1 MELGRGEPNYF
12 LLGSLRFSHRCH
24 WQYGYWC
31 KQNNWETG
39 TRVPLIISAPWLPAS
54 HGRVER
60 SLVESTDL
68 LPTLVE
74 VAGLPPALPTAGGP
88 PIDGSS
94 MARFL
99 APGGESAGWKDAAF
113 SQFPRCH
120 NRTKFRPIDVFCVGV
135 ESVDF
140 EFMGLAIRVDGWRQ
154 IEWYEWCATAP
165 CWDRLN
171 ATELYEQSEEGDRQF
186 ELLDPRNRAGE
197 QGAVGEV
204 QAKLHGRILQ
214 AFKSRDYPKPPRWV
228 RPEE

>member
-1 MELGRGEPNYF
+1 MRMDKLTTLFQNALADAQSLALGRDHQFIEPLH
-12 LLGSLRFSHRCH
+12 LLVAMLDQQG
-24 WQYGYWC
+24 G
-31 KQNNWETG
+31 G
-39 TRVPLIISAPWLPAS
+39 TRALLTQAGVKVDALSEHQLTLYRR
-54 HGRVER
+54 HTVGVMFQRFN
-60 SLVESTDL
+60 L

-74 VAGLPPALPTAGGP
+74 LAGLPPALPTAGGP

-154 IEWYEWCATAP
+154 IEWYEWCGTAP

-171 ATELYEQSEEGDRQF
+171 ATELYEQSEEG
-186 ELLDPRNRAGE
+186 RAG
-197 QGAVGEV
+197 GG
-204 QAKLHGRILQ
+204 
-214 AFKSRDYPKPPRWV
+214 
-228 RPEE
+228 